1 MTSPPPRRHLNGPL
15 HRPGTT
21 RHPVARL
28 GTALLLLGVGGC
40 ATPQDRVA
48 EAAATRVARMRLI
61 GPNDLQIT
69 STDRT
74 VALEVLGDSVF
85 VYMDNSLIAVPATD
99 VENVRY
105 ASGRL
110 SFDIRGIGLKM
121 FDVGDGTS
129 GAAFQ
134 PTDAIRFVA
143 LVLDR
148 QNQLER
154 AAAGA
159 ADSGAAGER

>member
-1 MTSPPPRRHLNGPL
+1 MPSRHPRRYITRPL
-15 HRPGTT
+15 RPFGMP
-21 RHPVARL
+21 RRLVACA
-28 GTALLLLGVGGC
+28 GAALLLLGSGGC
-40 ATPQDRVA
+40 GTSQDRVA
-48 EAAATRVARMRLI
+48 EAAANRVAKMRLI

-121 FDVGDGTS
+121 FDVGDGTN

>member
-148 QNQLER
+148 QNRLER
-154 AAAGA
+154 ARAAT
-159 ADSGAAGER
+159 DSGAAGER

>member
-1 MTSPPPRRHLNGPL
+1 MPSCQLRRYIIRPLRPFGIPRHL
-15 HRPGTT
+15 
-21 RHPVARL
+21 VACA
-28 GTALLLLGVGGC
+28 GAALLLLGSVGCG
-40 ATPQDRVA
+40 TSQDQVA
-48 EAAATRVARMRLI
+48 EAAADRVAKMRLI

-154 AAAGA
+154 ARAGS
-159 ADSGAAGER
+159 DSGAAGER

>member
-1 MTSPPPRRHLNGPL
+1 M
-15 HRPGTT
+15 
-21 RHPVARL
+21 
-28 GTALLLLGVGGC
+28 
-40 ATPQDRVA
+40 A
-48 EAAATRVARMRLI
+48 EAAANRVAKMRLI

-154 AAAGA
+154 ARTGS
-159 ADSGAAGER
+159 DSGAARER